1 MGSIEDPAVIGK
13 ILGHLAS
20 RELPAGCAGGGLRC
34 TNPGIPGRFA
44 ALWARSAGGQAGPQ
58 AGRARKLRRRP
69 ARGRIASGNVQLR
82 LHGDQS
88 LSPTI
93 DHRLGPIRL
102 ATGYTRWNAT
112 TYLFAAFTTI
122 GMLAFVSFIQPYLL
136 NANLNVP
143 AGEQGRALGIL
154 GFSNEIVSL
163 LLVAPIG
170 ALADKIGR
178 RPVYSVGFLWLAAG
192 FFLYPLA
199 RTFPQLLACALFF
212 SVGVSAA
219 GCMLAT
225 VLADTP
231 KEESRGLLVGVT
243 GFCQGV
249 GATLAVLILG
259 RLPQR
264 LAAAGMDSVQAGR
277 VTLTIAA
284 ALCLLTA
291 LICWLG
297 LKKGTPS
304 RTGKQE
310 PLSQLLRTGIDAA
323 RCNPRIW
330 FACLL
335 QFVSFAD
342 RIVIGTFFSARLQQT
357 AIANGMT
364 VAEAAAMA
372 TRPYVIANA
381 SGLVFAIFFGLMLDR
396 VNRVTAGVIAMAI
409 AGIGYIA
416 GGFVG
421 DPTSDWI
428 VLVAILLGLGQIAA
442 IIASQTVLGQEAPQ
456 DVRGAVFGLAGIC
469 ASLGILFTTSIGGA
483 LYDLV
488 GKGSP
493 FFLIGGVNIL
503 IMIFGL
509 SVLRSGHGRP
519 A

>member
-1 MGSIEDPAVIGK
+1 M
-13 ILGHLAS
+13 
-20 RELPAGCAGGGLRC
+20 
-34 TNPGIPGRFA
+34 
-44 ALWARSAGGQAGPQ
+44 
-58 AGRARKLRRRP
+58 
-69 ARGRIASGNVQLR
+69 
-82 LHGDQS
+82 
-88 LSPTI
+88 SPTTAR
-93 DHRLGPIRL
+93 RLGPIRL
-102 ATGYTRWNAT
+102 ATGYTGWNAG
-112 TYLFAAFTTI
+112 TYLFAAFITI

-136 NANLNVP
+136 NANLHVP
-143 AGEQGRALGIL
+143 AGEQGRVLGTL
-154 GFSNEIVSL
+154 GFANEIVSL

-212 SVGVSAA
+212 SVGVSAV

-225 VLADTP
+225 VLADIP

-249 GATLAVLILG
+249 GATLAVLLLG
-259 RLPQR
+259 RVPQR
-264 LAAAGMDSVQAGR
+264 LAAAGMEAVQAGR
-277 VTLTIAA
+277 ITLGIAA

-297 LKKGTPS
+297 LKRGTPS
-304 RTGKQE
+304 QIGDRE
-310 PLSQLLRTGIDAA
+310 PLSQLLRKGIAAA
-323 RCNPRIW
+323 RSNPKIW

-357 AIANGMT
+357 AIEKGLS
-364 VAEAAAMA
+364 VAQAVSMA
-372 TRPYVIANA
+372 TKPYVIANA
-381 SGLVFAIFFGLMLDR
+381 SGLLFAIFFGLMLDK
-396 VNRVTAGVIAMAI
+396 VNRITAGIIAMAI

-421 DPTSDWI
+421 DPTADAI
-428 VLVAILLGLGQIAA
+428 VPIAVLLGLGQIAA

-469 ASLGILFTTSIGGA
+469 ASLGILFTTAVGGT
-483 LYDLV
+483 LYDVV

-493 FFLIGGVNIL
+493 FFLIGTVNML
-503 IMIFGL
+503 IMFFGIYL
-509 SVLRSGHGRP
+509 LRSGRTDTR
-519 A
+519 